1 MLKTEYEKVCFTVS
15 ALSAEKQREFIE
27 EISAF
32 CNDEEIKALLV
43 GIGYF
48 RMLRNPD
55 AWAEIAHDMA
65 TELYNYFTDGVNA

>member
-1 MLKTEYEKVCFTVS
+1 MLSSGYEKVCFSAS

-32 CNDEEIKALLV
+32 CSEEELKALLV

-55 AWAEIAHDMA
+55 TWAEIAHDMA
-65 TELYNYFTDGVNA
+65 RELYHHFTEEAKA